1 MKSSLLNINAKSVF
15 DWKSVLLIIFVLVLV
30 FMQCNQKEHESNNII
45 TIDKVK
51 YSVNKK
57 STGIK
62 YTPTEIKEYRTKE
75 ELYSFIVEYDT
86 TVKYKDVDTAAI
98 LKDYF
103 AKRLTIDT
111 LKLND
116 SLGFVIVT
124 DTIKE
129 NRIWHRAYLA
139 NINQKEIH
147 DTMWI
152 SPVPTPKLY
161 IGINGGF
168 TKTQLPNTIGLS
180 LMYQTPKDKIFGL
193 GVGLQNGPTIAP
205 YVNGS
210 VYWKIKLK
218 K

>member
-1 MKSSLLNINAKSVF
+1 
-15 DWKSVLLIIFVLVLV
+15 
-30 FMQCNQKEHESNNII
+30 MQCQQSDYNKSN
-45 TIDKVK
+45 TVVIDGERYK
-51 YSVNKK
+51 VNKK
-57 STGIK
+57 TTGTK
-62 YTPTEIKEYRTKE
+62 YVPNRFTEHRSKE
-75 ELYSFIVEYDT
+75 EIYTFIVEYDT
-86 TVKYKDVDTAAI
+86 AVQYENVDTAEI

-103 AKRLTIDT
+103 AKKVSIDT
-111 LKLND
+111 LELKD
-116 SLGFVIVT
+116 SLGYVTLT

-129 NRIWHRAYLA
+129 NRIWYRTYIA

-147 DTMWI
+147 DTTWI
-152 SPVPTPKLY
+152 SPIPTGNLY
-161 IGINGGF
+161 FGLNGGF
-168 TKTQLPNTIGLS
+168 TKNQLPNTIGLS